1 MTDRNL
7 LEGILEQLGAMNSRF
22 DGIDKRLDTMDSRFD
37 TMDSRFDAMDKR
49 LDTIDDRLGKIEET
63 VEEIQED
70 TRITRSAVNSLI
82 EWAEEVGVITQV
94 KYPIKR
100 VE

>member
-22 DGIDKRLDTMDSRFD
+22 DGIDKRLD

>member
-22 DGIDKRLDTMDSRFD
+22 DGIDKRLDTMDSK
-37 TMDSRFDAMDKR
+37 FDAMDKR

-82 EWAEEVGVITQV
+82 EWAEEVGVITLSRKLSIQL
-94 KYPIKR
+94 K
-100 VE
+100 E

>member
-1 MTDRNL
+1 
-7 LEGILEQLGAMNSRF
+7 MNSRF
-22 DGIDKRLDTMDSRFD
+22 DGIDKRLDTMDSK
-37 TMDSRFDAMDKR
+37 FDAMDKR

>member
-22 DGIDKRLDTMDSRFD
+22 DGIDKRLDTMDSK
-37 TMDSRFDAMDKR
+37 FDAMDKR

>member
-22 DGIDKRLDTMDSRFD
+22 DGIDKRLDTMDSK
-37 TMDSRFDAMDKR
+37 FDAMDKR

-82 EWAEEVGVITQV
+82 EWAEEVVVITKV
-94 KYPIKR
+94 KYPII
-100 VE
+100 